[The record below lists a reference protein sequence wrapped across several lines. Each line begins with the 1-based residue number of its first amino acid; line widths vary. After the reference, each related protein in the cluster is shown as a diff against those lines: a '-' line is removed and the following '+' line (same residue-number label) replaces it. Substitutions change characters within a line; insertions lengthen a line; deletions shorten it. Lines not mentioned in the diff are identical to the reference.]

1 MYIDLEDMVWLL
13 MDVIYDMKKAGLDY
27 DEEFQVLLEINDEL
41 KNNHNNIINDNP
53 IQAIQKGIYEKSL
66 SG

>member
-41 KNNHNNIINDNP
+41 KNNHNNTINDN
-53 IQAIQKGIYEKSL
+53 
-66 SG
+66 